1 MNKKSFILLILALLI
16 SIFAT
21 SCVGDK
27 QVVSL
32 EIVDGLKT
40 EYELGETPDFSSLV
54 IVATYNDESREE
66 VRADRLTI
74 GSLDTSTVG
83 TRNLDISYRGITLT
97 VSIKVKGA
105 AYAPPDDSENWDY
118 YVTGV
123 SLPDSLALLETNKKD
138 FLKKDAGYVVGDDNP
153 FFFRLKLSVFSADGN
168 KLNVIFTVKNT
179 GKQILPYMF
188 GWHPAFTLP
197 GSAPIDSFYVDFGE
211 ARELSRHTLQ
221 NGPFI
226 NPFYT
231 TYPIKDGKYYLNEE
245 EIYANDTMIF
255 KDAPRTVK
263 LAGGAQKRKITLEY
277 SDNLPYLCIW
287 KFPDSGARYVCL
299 EPWSDVPSDGET
311 PENFVSRPMSRIS
324 RDESADYEYTVT
336 FE

>member
-1 MNKKSFILLILALLI
+1 MIYTLKNDKIEVKVNSLGAELTSVISHFGHEYVWQGEHWKKHAPVLFPLCGALLDGKYVFNTREY
-16 SIFAT
+16 SLGKHGFAKSYEFEAVEVSET
-21 SCVGDK
+21 SLTLV
-27 QVVSL
+27 L
-32 EIVDGLKT
+32 E
-40 EYELGETPDFSSLV
+40 ENSETLAVYPFQF
-54 IVATYNDESREE
+54 A
-66 VRADRLTI
+66 LTAHFAI
-74 GSLDTSTVG
+74 
-83 TRNLDISYRGITLT
+83 
-97 VSIKVKGA
+97 
-105 AYAPPDDSENWDY
+105 
-118 YVTGV
+118 
-123 SLPDSLALLETNKKD
+123 
-138 FLKKDAGYVVGDDNP
+138 
-153 FFFRLKLSVFSADGN
+153 DGN
-168 KLNVIFTVKNT
+168 KLKVIFTVKNT